1 MLFQCGWFVCVLG
14 GDSRWLLIGI
24 AALGV
29 HLLWISSWTREGQVI
44 LAVTVLGTLVDTA
57 LRGLGVFEFNTPGPL
72 IPLWLILLW
81 ALLAT
86 TLRHC
91 LAWSAQPWWLASLLG
106 AVGRAVVLLRR
117 QPIGGCEFWVRHHP
131 NTDRP
136 GAVMG
141 PCSFRC
147 CTGLRR
153 GWSIDARPSIHTRLA
168 ALALHCAPM
177 TNIPHIQIT
186 EPVTCSTCA
195 ACCCQLHRYIYS
207 HQSPAKEENRSYSL
221 RQMDNPVY
229 DEPSSTQPNYMY
241 SSLDP
246 TNAESEN
253 DEMTNG
259 YDFYKAP
266 SGCN

>member
-1 MLFQCGWFVCVLG
+1 MLKSLANAVLFQCGWFACVLG

-106 AVGRAVVLLRR
+106 AVGGPLSYYAGSQLAGVSFGYGTIPTL
-117 QPIGGCEFWVRHHP
+117 IG
-131 NTDRP
+131 
-136 GAVMG
+136 
-141 PCSFRC
+141 
-147 CTGLRR
+147 
-153 GWSIDARPSIHTRLA
+153 
-168 ALALHCAPM
+168 LALLWAMLFPL
-177 TNIPHIQIT
+177 
-186 EPVTCSTCA
+186 
-195 ACCCQLHRYIYS
+195 LHRIAQRLE
-207 HQSPAKEENRSYSL
+207 H
-221 RQMDNPVY
+221 
-229 DEPSSTQPNYMY
+229 
-241 SSLDP
+241 
-246 TNAESEN
+246 
-253 DEMTNG
+253 
-259 YDFYKAP
+259 
-266 SGCN
+266 